1 MNSLS
6 KKRVSRYRYL
16 YTTLGF
22 LSAFGPFVTDMYLP
36 ALPFLA
42 KQFSC
47 SASSAQMSL
56 TMSMFGLALGQILIG
71 PVSDKYGR
79 RHLLIGS
86 LILFTISTILCI
98 FSPNIIAFNVFRLF
112 QGIAGAGGIVLSRS
126 VATDLCS
133 GERLTQMIAMMSAVN
148 GIAPVAAPIIGGIL
162 MSFTSWRGIFV
173 CLLIVGILL
182 LLLSL
187 NLRES
192 LAKRNRLQ
200 SSILSTFT
208 KYKSLASNKTYLI
221 HFSIYMFSM
230 VTLFAYISSST
241 FILQEVYNLNSL
253 VFSLFFALNALG
265 IGGGC
270 ALAGHMH
277 GKSSL
282 KFGALTMMTG
292 TAISVFALVVFH
304 SVVLVELSFFIIM
317 WGFGLLQPISTAIA
331 LDSGRDNAGVASAA
345 LGASGF
351 FMGGLVAPFVSMGN
365 ILTSTAIVFVM
376 GCLLTSFFVL
386 LSIRQKKPSPTAE
399 RTTV

>member
-1 MNSLS
+1 MSSLS
-6 KKRVSRYRYL
+6 KNRVSRYRYL
-16 YTTLGF
+16 YITLGF

-36 ALPFLA
+36 ALPMLA
-42 KQFSC
+42 KQFDC
-47 SASSAQMSL
+47 SPSSSQMSL

-79 RHLLIGS
+79 RHLLLGS
-86 LILFTISTILCI
+86 LILFTLSTILCI
-98 FSPNIIAFNVFRLF
+98 FSPNIMVFNILRLF

-148 GIAPVAAPIIGGIL
+148 GIAPVVAPIVGGLL

-173 CLLIVGILL
+173 CLLIVGIIL

-200 SSILSTFT
+200 SSVLSTFT
-208 KYKSLASNKTYLI
+208 KYKSLTTNKTYLI

-230 VTLFAYISSST
+230 VMLFAYVSSST
-241 FILQEVYNLNSL
+241 FILQDVYNLNSL
-253 VFSLFFALNALG
+253 VFSLFFALNALS
-265 IGGGC
+265 IGAGC
-270 ALAGHMH
+270 AIAGHLH

-282 KFGALTMMTG
+282 KYGALTLIVG
-292 TAISVFALVVFH
+292 TVFSIFALCVFH
-304 SVVLVELSFFIIM
+304 SVVLVEISFFVIM
-317 WGFGLLQPISTAIA
+317 LGFGLLQPISTAIA

-351 FMGGLVAPFVSMGN
+351 FMGGLVAPLVSMGN
-365 ILTSTAIVFVM
+365 ILISTALIFIV
-376 GCLLTSFFVL
+376 GCLLTCLFVL
-386 LSIRQKKPSPTAE
+386 ISLKQKKPLPIS
-399 RTTV
+399 